1 MPRHAQRSSSARP
14 QVHRSTASRHRAEP
28 PASPRR
34 VSVRPAIAGVVAA
47 STLALLAALLPGQG
61 WWAAANDLGDEQT
74 LDARAWFRASED
86 VTLTAGSTNRGAETV
101 LQVAPQGDRTLL
113 KFATHDEGELATA
126 TLSVHVSELGG
137 PVRLAVRSV
146 TADGWTESTATAD
159 AAPAPG
165 APEESTPT
173 VEVTGTGWVDLPVP
187 TALVRSPQAAL
198 EVVAVDGDA
207 GINITS
213 REGGQAPV
221 LGLTWK
227 PWAGKPVPTLTTSPT
242 TSPSTPPTT
251 SPTTSPTSSTTTTSP
266 STTASP
272 TTTTPTSSPSPTTT
286 SPGVLPFDMTVDPRS
301 TQRLAFAH
309 YFTPYPV
316 SLDDREQSTDYYTRH
331 YLNPTGES
339 SKHATYGGLLRDRPL
354 PRAVVGTGYRD
365 ADLRTEVRQARAA
378 GLDGFTVDVLNIR
391 GTNWDRIV
399 ALLAAA
405 KAVDPDFMIVL
416 QPDMTTLDDETPA
429 ALAAAMAQLADQP
442 SAGRLADGR
451 LIISPFKAEAK
462 SASWWGSWITTM
474 RTQHGENVAFVP
486 TFLDWRANMDS
497 FAPISYGFSA
507 WGERTPSQVGSAT
520 AAAAKAHQLGKIW
533 MAPVAV
539 QDVRPSQGMYWEAG
553 NTETLRGSWS
563 AAIQGGAE
571 WVHIPTWNDYSEHTS
586 LAPSANHGWA
596 FLDASAYWMTQ
607 WKKGT
612 APTLKRDAVYVTSRT
627 HPVAARPTFTTQT
640 KLTVMRSGSITP
652 RDTVEALVFLTAP
665 ATIKV
670 TVGST
675 VHTWEAPAGV
685 SAKTFPLATGT
696 VKASIT
702 RGGSTVGT
710 AQLPKAVT
718 SSPYVQD
725 LTYYADGS
733 LRP

>member
-1 MPRHAQRSSSARP
+1 MPRHAQRSSAARP
-14 QVHRSTASRHRAEP
+14 PVRRTTTSRHRAEP
-28 PASPRR
+28 PSAPRR

-61 WWAAANDLGDEQT
+61 WWAAASDLGDEQT
-74 LDARAWFRASED
+74 LDAKAWFRASED
-86 VTLTAGSTNRGAETV
+86 VTLTAGRTNRGAETV

-113 KFATHDEGELATA
+113 KFATNDQGELAAA
-126 TLSVHVSELGG
+126 TLSVHVAELGG
-137 PVRLAVRSV
+137 PVRLAVRGV
-146 TADGWTESTATAD
+146 TADGWTESTATAE

-173 VEVTGTGWVDLPVP
+173 VDVTRAGWVDLPVP
-187 TALVRSPQAAL
+187 TTLVQSPQAAL
-198 EVVAVDGDA
+198 EVVAVGGDA
-207 GINITS
+207 GVDITS

-251 SPTTSPTSSTTTTSP
+251 APTSSPTSTTRTTSP

-316 SLDDREQSTDYYTRH
+316 SMDDKDAASDYYTRN
-331 YLNPTGES
+331 YLSPTGES
-339 SKHATYGGLLRDRPL
+339 GKHAAYGGLLRDRPL
-354 PRAVVGTGYRD
+354 PRPVIGTGWRD

-416 QPDMTTLDDETPA
+416 QPDMTTLNDETPE
-429 ALAAAMAQLADQP
+429 ALATAMAQLADQP
-442 SAGRLADGR
+442 SAGRLSDGR

-462 SASWWGSWITTM
+462 SASWWGSWLTTM

-486 TFLDWRANMDS
+486 TFLDWRANMDA

-507 WGERTPSQVGSAT
+507 WGERSPAQTASMVGAGQ
-520 AAAAKAHQLGKIW
+520 KADQLGKIW

-539 QDVRPSQGMYWEAG
+539 QDVRPNQSTYWEAG
-553 NTETLRGSWS
+553 NTETLRGSWN

-571 WVHIPTWNDYSEHTS
+571 WVHIPTWNDYSENAS
-586 LAPSANHGWA
+586 IAPSANHGYT
-596 FLDASAYWMTQ
+596 FVDASAYWMTQ

-612 APTLKRDAVYVTSRT
+612 APTLKRDAVYVTSRIQ
-627 HPVAARPTFTTQT
+627 PVAARPTFAQT
-640 KLTVMRSGSITP
+640 KLMTLRSNSIP
-652 RDTVEALVFLTAP
+652 ARDTVEALVFLTAP

-702 RGGSTVGT
+702 RGGSTIGT
-710 AQLPKAVT
+710 AQLPKPVT
-718 SSPYVQD
+718 STPYVQD
-725 LTYYADGS
+725 LSYYGDGS
-733 LRP
+733 LR